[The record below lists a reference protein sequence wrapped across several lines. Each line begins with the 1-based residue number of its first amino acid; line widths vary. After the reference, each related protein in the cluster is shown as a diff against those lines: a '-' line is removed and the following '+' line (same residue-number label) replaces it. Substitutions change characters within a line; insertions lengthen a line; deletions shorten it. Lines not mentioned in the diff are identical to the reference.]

1 MATMRAVLFDK
12 TGGPEVL
19 HVAEVPKPVPTP
31 DQALVKMEWAGVNFI
46 DTYHRTGLYPIK
58 LPFITGRDGA
68 GVVEALGS
76 DVSPDSGIKVGDR
89 VAIYDSST
97 VAQYL
102 ATKASRLLK
111 LPEGVDTR
119 AGAALMAQ
127 GLTAWTLVRDAH
139 EVKPGEVI
147 LVHAA
152 AGGTGGLLVQ
162 MCKSLGATVIGT
174 ASSPEKI
181 EIAKQHGCDHV
192 INYSEKNTLEE
203 VMKLTDG
210 KGCHAVFSG
219 IGQAT
224 FKDDL
229 ECVRRKGSMVTFGNA
244 SGAVEGFRPLELG
257 KKNVKLLRPRLDAYI
272 VDQEEF
278 DQRSKE
284 LSELIASGAVKLT
297 YGNEYSMEEV
307 GQAHIDLTSRKTTGK
322 LLIKIA

>member
-1 MATMRAVLFDK
+1 MRAVIFDK
-12 TGGPEVL
+12 IGGPEVL
-19 HVAEVPKPVPTP
+19 HVANIPKPSPGP
-31 DQALVKMEWAGVNFI
+31 GQALVKMEWAGVNFI

-58 LPFITGRDGA
+58 LPFTSGRDGA
-68 GVVEALGS
+68 GVVESLSS
-76 DVSPDSGIKVGDR
+76 DVSPDIGIKVGDR

-97 VAQYL
+97 VAEYV
-102 ATKASRLLK
+102 ATRASRLLK
-111 LPEGVDTR
+111 LPDNVDTR

-139 EVKPGEVI
+139 DVKPGETV

-152 AGGTGGLLVQ
+152 AGGTGGLVVQ
-162 MCKSLGATVIGT
+162 MAKHLGAIVIGT
-174 ASSPEKI
+174 ASTPEKI

-229 ECVRRKGSMVTFGNA
+229 ECVRRKGTMVTFGNA

-257 KKNVKLLRPRLDAYI
+257 KKNVKLVRPRLDAYI

-278 DQRSKE
+278 DQRSQE
-284 LSELIASGAVKLT
+284 LVQLISKGVVKLT
-297 YGNEYSMEEV
+297 YGKEYSMEEV

-322 LLIKIA
+322 LLIKIS